1 MSKPKLQVCVSFK
14 NTEEEQDLY
23 MYILGQTDKL
33 VFIKNLVRQYR
44 NDNGVKQ
51 TNHLTVKRETETTK
65 NEIKHGKKTR
75 SEYLK

>member
-23 MYILGQTDKL
+23 MYILDQTDKS

-51 TNHLTVKRETETTK
+51 TKGDGNNKEW
-65 NEIKHGKKTR
+65 N
-75 SEYLK
+75 